1 MNGEHGANATRT
13 IAPDRAVVV
22 SRDGGLRRRQD
33 GVFVLADRVWR
44 QTAVFFGDAHRT
56 PGRVKTQAYLSRRR
70 DLRRQQVAGAGGV
83 NVQVVRGSRAPA
95 QRQLGQANEGGEVH
109 GLLVEPCPV
118 RVQGTKPIEKTRAGG
133 GGKSAREVLEDVVVG
148 VDQTRRDQA
157 AVGSEGTAGR
167 RFAPGWPNSDDEAV
181 IDRHP
186 TASHFLAQVH
196 RGHKLRPG
204 DDQVDGPDSDGIG
217 LGHFGE
223 SSCAGNRKSD
233 PPVDPGRFVDGW
245 VTSAHGRRK
254 GRGVVRRQSRS
265 RRPQRRD
272 AALSTPQAQDAGA
285 KGLGPI
291 EVAAAKPVA
300 APLRAPLSAASLRAI
315 QRAAG
320 NRAACEVI
328 KVQRLQHPDFP
339 KDVGEMSDLEL
350 LKANRFAHERHFFGK
365 SFSPEDRKAVFSE
378 VRARDLDENSFS
390 DERNNP
396 MARHREFMPTRKDV
410 GVEVAKPTFAVG
422 SAGGGY
428 LAAKDQPTAPG
439 AVGGSAY
446 HASTGGAVG
455 SEVFGGLLLADS
467 ALGVWNGLSAR
478 QEAEERGDT
487 AGVRLGTRKA
497 KSQGWGV
504 AGGATGVAGG
514 GIKLGAA
521 LGSTAVGLASAGAG
535 PPSPLMAGRAGAD
548 PRAGRGRP
556 GPPQGGP
563 PAGQQDRPGEQP
575 ERKVRGGHDRRASE
589 RQGAQSRLARL
600 VPGPVLP
607 G

>member
-1 MNGEHGANATRT
+1 M
-13 IAPDRAVVV
+13 
-22 SRDGGLRRRQD
+22 
-33 GVFVLADRVWR
+33 
-44 QTAVFFGDAHRT
+44 
-56 PGRVKTQAYLSRRR
+56 
-70 DLRRQQVAGAGGV
+70 
-83 NVQVVRGSRAPA
+83 
-95 QRQLGQANEGGEVH
+95 
-109 GLLVEPCPV
+109 
-118 RVQGTKPIEKTRAGG
+118 
-133 GGKSAREVLEDVVVG
+133 
-148 VDQTRRDQA
+148 
-157 AVGSEGTAGR
+157 
-167 RFAPGWPNSDDEAV
+167 
-181 IDRHP
+181 
-186 TASHFLAQVH
+186 
-196 RGHKLRPG
+196 
-204 DDQVDGPDSDGIG
+204 
-217 LGHFGE
+217 
-223 SSCAGNRKSD
+223 
-233 PPVDPGRFVDGW
+233 
-245 VTSAHGRRK
+245 
-254 GRGVVRRQSRS
+254 
-265 RRPQRRD
+265 
-272 AALSTPQAQDAGA
+272 
-285 KGLGPI
+285 
-291 EVAAAKPVA
+291 AAAKPVA
-300 APLRAPLSAASLRAI
+300 APLRAPLTAASLRAI

-428 LAAKDQPTAPG
+428 LAAKDQPTAQG

-455 SEVFGGLLLADS
+455 SEVLGGLLLADS
-467 ALGVWNGLSAR
+467 ALGVWNGLSSR

-521 LGSTAVGLASAGAG
+521 LGSTAVGLASAAGGLGVAGGALTVAQG
-535 PPSPLMAGRAGAD
+535 SWKIYLAGKKLSGLSQVSPMTAKGKEWKTYAEGREKRKVGINALKIAAGALGIA
-548 PRAGRGRP
+548 AGALLIVSN
-556 GPPQGGP
+556 
-563 PAGQQDRPGEQP
+563 PAGWAVGIAALAVGGAFAVGKLSNKIGDVWNRRNAKKKMEKSGELDSLAKEQTP
-575 ERKVRGGHDRRASE
+575 EQEEADPARRKEVHQLANKIAQENSQNARYAAAMIAAASE